1 MKILLIK
8 PPLNPNLVT
17 FSLYEPLELEY
28 LAASVKDS
36 DVRILDMRIDRN
48 LHRELRDF
56 RPDLTGI
63 TGYTCDYNTVV
74 GLLKDIKQFSS
85 SIKNV
90 VGGSHATF
98 SPQDFAL
105 PTVDAIFTG
114 YADSTFPEYVKVLH
128 DPARLKEIPNIGLVE
143 NGRISFTRKE
153 IHVPDLDKLPVPD
166 RNLTAKYCNRYHD
179 PLLNKMALIM
189 TSRGCPFRCNFCACW
204 KMMEGHF
211 AARSPESIIEE
222 IEGMPAGTDIVYFS
236 DDNTFNDIGRMWR
249 LSELIRKHNIRKRFQ
264 MYARADTIVKNRDL
278 FAEMKESGLQ
288 FISIGLESF
297 RDSELDYYK
306 KRTSVEM
313 NSRAIRIMKD
323 LNVHIIALFIV
334 RPDYSAEDFD
344 QLFEYVFSN
353 NLFRPAFPVLT
364 PLPGTELYEEKA
376 DQFKI
381 TDYDFF
387 DFVHSVLPTKLE
399 TREFYRQLRKI
410 YLRSFSLKRL
420 VSHRLNRLLSI
431 NTDKFFTDNTDGIT
445 AGKLFL
451 MALHSISASWKIQTA
466 HRKILK
472 KG

>member
-1 MKILLIK
+1 
-8 PPLNPNLVT
+8 
-17 FSLYEPLELEY
+17 
-28 LAASVKDS
+28 
-36 DVRILDMRIDRN
+36 
-48 LHRELRDF
+48 
-56 RPDLTGI
+56 
-63 TGYTCDYNTVV
+63 
-74 GLLKDIKQFSS
+74 
-85 SIKNV
+85 
-90 VGGSHATF
+90 
-98 SPQDFAL
+98 
-105 PTVDAIFTG
+105 
-114 YADSTFPEYVKVLH
+114 
-128 DPARLKEIPNIGLVE
+128 
-143 NGRISFTRKE
+143 
-153 IHVPDLDKLPVPD
+153 
-166 RNLTAKYCNRYHD
+166 
-179 PLLNKMALIM
+179 
-189 TSRGCPFRCNFCACW
+189 
-204 KMMEGHF
+204 
-211 AARSPESIIEE
+211 
-222 IEGMPAGTDIVYFS
+222 
-236 DDNTFNDIGRMWR
+236 
-249 LSELIRKHNIRKRFQ
+249 

-323 LNVHIIALFIV
+323 LNVHIIALFII

-376 DQFKI
+376 EQFKI

-466 HRKILK
+466 YRKILK